1 MIKLKAPLL
10 LAFQEEFCHRE
21 RPTTETALEGLAFT
35 EDDFPSLGDILHLLT
50 PFKNAQ
56 KALEGEFY
64 VNFSLLP
71 LIIVELMNQL
81 TTCQAAVD
89 PEEQEAL
96 YDLITDMLSDFKARW
111 GASFTYHSDTVRET
125 RNHHKGIPTYSFWAM
140 ALDPRS
146 KKILNKV
153 LSQFFRN
160 QLWKD
165 LTAAVVAIAFE
176 NNNGD
181 DNNNEGIGAA
191 SQSVA
196 IALHSSSFIP
206 DFSDDEDEQNAADQD
221 GENVQFLVQDELKRY
236 QTCKGIKLRAENGS
250 YLCP

>member
-1 MIKLKAPLL
+1 
-10 LAFQEEFCHRE
+10 
-21 RPTTETALEGLAFT
+21 
-35 EDDFPSLGDILHLLT
+35 
-50 PFKNAQ
+50 
-56 KALEGEFY
+56 
-64 VNFSLLP
+64 
-71 LIIVELMNQL
+71 
-81 TTCQAAVD
+81 
-89 PEEQEAL
+89 
-96 YDLITDMLSDFKARW
+96 MLSDFKARW
-111 GASFTYHSDTVRET
+111 VTSITYHSDTVRET
-125 RNHHKGIPTYSFWAM
+125 RNHQKGIPTYSFWAM

-146 KKILNKV
+146 KKKLNKV

-206 DFSDDEDEQNAADQD
+206 DFSDDEDEQNVADQD
-221 GENVQFLVQDELKRY
+221 GENVQFSVQDELKRY
-236 QTCKGIKLRAENGS
+236 QTCKGIKLRAKNGS